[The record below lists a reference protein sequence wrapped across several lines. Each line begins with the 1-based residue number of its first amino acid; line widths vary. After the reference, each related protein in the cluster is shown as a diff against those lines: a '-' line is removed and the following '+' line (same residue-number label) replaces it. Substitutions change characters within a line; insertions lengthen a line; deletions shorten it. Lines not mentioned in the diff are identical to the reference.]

1 MQYDFVPIPYRKPLK
16 WPNGMR
22 MAVIITT
29 NLEYWEPTKD
39 TERVI
44 YPGGPGIVGGTLQ
57 ETFMIIQ
64 IGLGVSMVIELGF
77 GECLNCLRQHKY
89 LHHAPLTQ

>member
-39 TERVI
+39 TELAVEMNENEGTI
-44 YPGGPGIVGGTLQ
+44 TSSLGPKPYARNVACKAEVPEFKVKQ
-57 ETFMIIQ
+57 
-64 IGLGVSMVIELGF
+64 
-77 GECLNCLRQHKY
+77 
-89 LHHAPLTQ
+89 

>member
-1 MQYDFVPIPYRKPLK
+1 MQYDFVPIPHRKPLK

-44 YPGGPGIVGGTLQ
+44 
-57 ETFMIIQ
+57 
-64 IGLGVSMVIELGF
+64 
-77 GECLNCLRQHKY
+77 
-89 LHHAPLTQ
+89 